1 MMGAVYAETDEEWA
15 CRRRFDDDS
24 IGRAV
29 EGAEANA
36 PAPVCEGIAAEHA
49 VGIIAPVVAD
59 NPILGKKA
67 ARHGPE

>member
-24 IGRAV
+24 IGKAV

-59 NPILGKKA
+59 NPILCSLQEDGVT
-67 ARHGPE
+67 